1 VRAPSGEVK
10 KFLGGREPLR
20 AVQHRKCLNG
30 NVSLSNVTPVLI
42 LRRYMLLFG
51 LVTAEMEV
59 GVKYLEIFQ
68 AEFESAWKYSGAQ
81 VGGLF

>member
-1 VRAPSGEVK
+1 MRAPSGGVK

-20 AVQHRKCLNG
+20 ALQHRTFLNG
-30 NVSLSNVTPVLI
+30 NVSLTNVTPVLI